1 MSLTYPEILLC
12 DVRTV
17 SFAQWWQLLS
27 QPPKS
32 LSHWCRTNVPGFH
45 FDQNQNITACPPQNW
60 FVRSLADESWLL
72 QDCDRKIKLARAFEH
87 LFHLNSF
94 WQISNTSISCS
105 LTRHL
110 HKLMR
115 LLLAPPVE
123 MIGITLTL
131 WCFFHCAMQLDWE
144 HYSCSSREGYAGLAA
159 MEQWESEAS
168 RSQDFD
174 PDVLTLSFTY
184 PLLENRVILEP
195 IRLLRHIVFPCKC
208 DVDVPN
214 ARKNIPQSSKQKR
227 GNITEWLL
235 WKPGSLNN
243 TEIAAVLLS
252 TSCQRW
258 SWCLLELR
266 IKAKEAKQ
274 WACDPTK
281 GTSRRAPRVCWKY
294 GRNRSDYINY
304 SG

>member
-17 SFAQWWQLLS
+17 SFALWWQLLS

-94 WQISNTSISCS
+94 WQMSNTSISCS

-168 RSQDFD
+168 RSQDFWAWRANVEFHI
-174 PDVLTLSFTY
+174 PITGKQGYSGTY
-184 PLLENRVILEP
+184 PPAQTHRVPLQM
-195 IRLLRHIVFPCKC
+195 RCR
-208 DVDVPN
+208 
-214 ARKNIPQSSKQKR
+214 RPQCTQEHSS
-227 GNITEWLL
+227 I
-235 WKPGSLNN
+235 
-243 TEIAAVLLS
+243 
-252 TSCQRW
+252 
-258 SWCLLELR
+258 
-266 IKAKEAKQ
+266 
-274 WACDPTK
+274 
-281 GTSRRAPRVCWKY
+281 
-294 GRNRSDYINY
+294 
-304 SG
+304 

>member
-1 MSLTYPEILLC
+1 MPCAWHLVFARSLCRKGWKCPSSGKWALFFVILVM
-12 DVRTV
+12 D
-17 SFAQWWQLLS
+17 A
-27 QPPKS
+27 KS
-32 LSHWCRTNVPGFH
+32 LFMVVQTCSKHQG
-45 FDQNQNITACPPQNW
+45 NQ
-60 FVRSLADESWLL
+60 S
-72 QDCDRKIKLARAFEH
+72 
-87 LFHLNSF
+87 
-94 WQISNTSISCS
+94 SI
-105 LTRHL
+105 
-110 HKLMR
+110 
-115 LLLAPPVE
+115 
-123 MIGITLTL
+123 
-131 WCFFHCAMQLDWE
+131 FFC
-144 HYSCSSREGYAGLAA
+144 
-159 MEQWESEAS
+159 
-168 RSQDFD
+168 QDFD